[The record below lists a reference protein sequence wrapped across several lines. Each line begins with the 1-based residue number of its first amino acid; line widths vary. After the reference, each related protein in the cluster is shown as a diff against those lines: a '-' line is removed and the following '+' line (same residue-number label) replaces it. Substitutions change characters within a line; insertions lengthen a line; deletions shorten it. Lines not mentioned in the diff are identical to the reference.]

1 MNYEIKRYYHDM
13 NRNSHFHA
21 CFEILISLN
30 NTGRFFVHEKAYQ
43 MEKGMIILLD
53 TYEIHR
59 CFCPD
64 NKKNDRIVVHFPK
77 KALFEMN
84 TKTTTIDKMFVD
96 APLFL
101 QTSEEELSNIVKH
114 LEKINEPLKFDFG
127 RDIEHALIFKRF
139 LFEIARL
146 INSYDTDWHEQKIQ
160 LDERVNMTLRYVKE
174 NYASDL
180 SLETLSEAVYTSK
193 SRLSQLFKQETGMTI
208 GDYIITYRL
217 QCAEEMLREGFPA
230 KYVRHSTGFRSDTH
244 FYRIFKSK
252 IGYTPSEYVK
262 RMQLNP

>member
-1 MNYEIKRYYHDM
+1 MTYEIKRYHYDI
-13 NRNSHFHA
+13 NRSSHFHA

-30 NTGRFFVHEKAYQ
+30 DTGRFFVREKAYQ
-43 MEKGMIILLD
+43 MKKGMIILLD

-59 CFCPD
+59 CFCQD
-64 NKKNDRIVVHFPK
+64 NNKNDRIVVHFPK
-77 KALFEMN
+77 QALSEMS
-84 TKTTTIDKMFVD
+84 TKTTLIDKMFSD

-101 QTSEEELSNIVKH
+101 QTSEEELSNIIRH
-114 LEKINEPLKFDFG
+114 LEKFNEPLKFDFG
-127 RDIEHALIFKRF
+127 RDIEQALIFKRF

-146 INSYDTDWHEQKIQ
+146 INSHDTDWDAQKIQ
-160 LDERVNMTLRYVKE
+160 LDERVKMTLRYVRE

-180 SLETLSEAVYTSK
+180 SLEILSKVMYTSK

-217 QCAEEMLREGFPA
+217 LCAEEMLREGLPA
-230 KYVRHSTGFRSDTH
+230 KYVRSRAGFRSDTH

-252 IGYTPSEYVK
+252 IGSTPSEYAK
-262 RMQLNP
+262 SMQLVP